1 MDKREVR
8 DLLRQVRGHLVMLPL
23 HFMEN
28 EDLRPSVGTSEYL
41 LSSNVFT

>member
-1 MDKREVR
+1 MDKREVH

-41 LSSNVFT
+41 LSSYVFT